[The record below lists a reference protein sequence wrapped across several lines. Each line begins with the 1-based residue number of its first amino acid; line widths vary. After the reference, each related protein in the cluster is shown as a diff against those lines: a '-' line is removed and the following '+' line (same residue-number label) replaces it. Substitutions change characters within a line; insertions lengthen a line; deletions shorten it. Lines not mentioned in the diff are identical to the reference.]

1 MILLSAIYFYL
12 TSVFGVGNVTQTQ
25 VDQMSGTAQ
34 RQGYTVVNDAN
45 TVLQPG
51 TYDSRITTTNNG
63 VIVVTDQSLVY

>member
-34 RQGYTVVNDAN
+34 RQGYTVVNN
-45 TVLQPG
+45 TNTILQPG
-51 TYDSRITTTNNG
+51 TYDSGVTMNG
-63 VIVVTDQSLVY
+63 GNIVVTDQSVVY